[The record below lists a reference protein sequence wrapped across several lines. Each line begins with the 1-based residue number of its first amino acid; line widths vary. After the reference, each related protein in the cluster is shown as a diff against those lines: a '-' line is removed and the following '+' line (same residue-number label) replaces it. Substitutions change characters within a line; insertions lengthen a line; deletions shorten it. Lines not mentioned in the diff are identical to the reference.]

1 MNRLP
6 ADQQQRDAA
15 LDPSRSVIVQ
25 APAGSG
31 KTGLLS
37 QRFLRLLAM
46 VEQPEEIVAITFTRK
61 ASAEMRERIL
71 DAMRDA
77 RNGEAETAEGN
88 NQRLTRELAT
98 KALQR
103 DHEQAWGL
111 LENPSRLRIMTID
124 AFNAM
129 LTRQMPVTSQFGQQ
143 PAITEDGMAVCRD
156 AARRLLRMADDKG
169 NRGEEPTAAVRLLL
183 AHLDN
188 RLNDATELVAMMLA
202 RRDLWLR
209 HLDIHG
215 LDREV
220 LEANLAEEVGH
231 VLDALWHELPSGL
244 VSSALERAQVAVQL
258 LRDGELLDE
267 KNKWLLQLA
276 EHDDHPSTNADDLR
290 SWQLLGRFL
299 LTANGEGDV
308 RKPGGLRVDG
318 GFPPPSK
325 VKGEDKAAR
334 ERHKNAMADI
344 LEALDDAPV
353 AVTLLKRVAR
363 LPVPR
368 YSDEQWQV
376 LEAINS
382 LLPHAVLCLQEQFRD
397 RGEVDFAELAIR
409 ARQALGDEDNPTDL
423 AMRLDYQVQH
433 LLVDEF
439 QDTSHSQIDLL
450 LRLTRGWEPDDGR
463 SLFLVGDP
471 MQSIYAFREA
481 EVGHFLAVRDYGLG
495 PLALESL
502 RLTANFRSQAG
513 IVEWVNRAFGGD
525 AKEGIPGIFPAR
537 DRPLV
542 GAIAYEPSE
551 ATHAELPGAAVNIH
565 AIGAQPGRSAAESEA
580 MRVVELL
587 READSDPESR
597 RSAVLV
603 RGRRHL
609 LKILPALREA
619 GIRFQ
624 AVELEALEAQP
635 EIQDLFALTR
645 VIVNPA
651 DITALYS
658 VCRAPWCGMTLAELQ
673 ALNDIAAKNDIAP
686 WQALLQEHFHEAL
699 ATTTR
704 TSARRIANALEQAWL
719 SCGRR
724 GLRER
729 VESAWLAMG
738 GPAILRA
745 ADELEN
751 ATLFIELLQQLEE
764 AGDLDDVNELD
775 QRLTSL
781 YAAPDPAAGER
792 VQLMTL
798 HKAKGLQFDNVIIPA
813 LDQVTGMK
821 DRLLFHWIERPGPHG
836 DDRVLLGPLK
846 SRLDEEGG
854 AIYRFIEQLREEKAD
869 FELARLLYVGVT
881 RAERRVHL
889 LGKAT
894 FSFGRDGVAQL
905 SAPRNGSLLSL
916 LWQLPEVQAAFT
928 ALPLPQ
934 AVEDA
939 AENTTAT
946 HLLRRVTSDWQLPAI
961 PTGPEIEIRERGI
974 ASGGGDDERIVYEWA
989 GDRVRHTGTL
999 VHRML
1004 ERMARDGVR
1013 EWSEDRLASLPLEQR
1028 LRAMGLPENECTD
1041 AASDARRALVRALH
1055 SENGHWMLEAH
1066 DEARCEWALSGIDD
1080 GELVNVSIDRSFVDG
1095 NGTRW
1100 IIDYK
1105 TSTHEGGDAA
1115 AFLANQR
1122 ERYRQQLERYARV
1135 VGRLED
1141 RPQKVALYFPLQ
1153 DEFIAW
1159 TPET

>member
-1 MNRLP
+1 MNSSLP
-6 ADQQQRDAA
+6 ADQSQRDAA

-77 RNGEAETAEGN
+77 RHGEVEGAADDN
-88 NQRLTRELAT
+88 RRLTRELASA
-98 KALQR
+98 ALQR
-103 DHEQAWGL
+103 DRDQDWRL

-129 LTRQMPVTSQFGQQ
+129 LTRQMPLTSEFGQQ
-143 PAITEDGMAVCRD
+143 PGIAEDGMAACRD
-156 AARRLLRMADDKG
+156 AAHRLLRMADG
-169 NRGEEPTAAVRLLL
+169 NEAPATAVRLLL

-188 RLNDATELVAMMLA
+188 RLADATELVAMMLA

-209 HLDIHG
+209 HLDFHG
-215 LDREV
+215 LDRNV

-231 VLDALWHELPSGL
+231 VLDALWNALPSGL
-244 VSSALERAQVAVQL
+244 VDGALERAQVAVRL
-258 LRDGELLDE
+258 LRDSELLDE
-267 KNKWLLQLA
+267 KNEWLLSLV
-276 EHDDHPSTNADDLR
+276 EPGRNPSTNADDLQQ
-290 SWQLLGRFL
+290 WQLLGRFL
-299 LTANGEGDV
+299 LTGNGEGDV
-308 RKPGGLRVDG
+308 RKPGGLRVDS

-325 VKGEDKAAR
+325 AKGEEKAER
-334 ERHKNAMADI
+334 EQHKKVMADI
-344 LEALDDAPV
+344 LDALADAPV
-353 AVTLLKRVAR
+353 AVSLLKRIAR
-363 LPVPR
+363 LPIPR

-382 LLPHAVLCLQEQFRD
+382 LLPHAVACLQEQFRD

-409 ARQALGDEDNPTDL
+409 ARHALGDDENPTEL
-423 AMRLDYQVQH
+423 AMRLDYQVRH

-481 EVGHFLAVRDYGLG
+481 EVGHFLAVRDHGLG

-525 AKEGIPGIFPAR
+525 ANEGIPGIFPAR
-537 DRPLV
+537 DRPAV

-551 ATHAELPGAAVNIH
+551 ATHATLPGTAVTIH
-565 AIGAQPGRSAAESEA
+565 AIGALPDRSAADAEA

-587 READSDPESR
+587 QETERDPETES
-597 RSAVLV
+597 SAVLV

-624 AVELEALEAQP
+624 AVELEVLEAQP

-645 VIVNPA
+645 AIVNPA
-651 DITALYS
+651 DATALYS
-658 VCRAPWCGMTLAELQ
+658 VCRAPWCGMTLVELNGLGEFAATN
-673 ALNDIAAKNDIAP
+673 ALAP
-686 WQALLQEHFHEAL
+686 WQALLDERFHDMLASPARRACARRL
-699 ATTTR
+699 AT
-704 TSARRIANALEQAWL
+704 ALDKAWSL
-719 SCGRR
+719 RGRR
-724 GLRER
+724 CLRER
-729 VESAWLAMG
+729 VEAAWLAVG

-751 ATLFIELLQQLEE
+751 ATLFFELLQQSED
-764 AGDLDDVNELD
+764 AGDLDDVNEFD
-775 QRLTSL
+775 QRLSSL

-836 DDRVLLGPLK
+836 EDRVLLGPLK

-854 AIYRFIEQLREEKAD
+854 AIYRFIEQLREEKAE

-889 LGKAT
+889 LGKAR
-894 FSFGRDGVAQL
+894 FSTDRDGVPQL

-916 LWQLPEVQAAFT
+916 LWQLPEVRAAFDS
-928 ALPLPQ
+928 LPLPEP
-934 AVEDA
+934 ADDA
-939 AENTTAT
+939 AEAAPAP
-946 HLLRRVTSDWQLPAI
+946 LPLRRVASDWQLPEVPSGPAI
-961 PTGPEIEIRERGI
+961 ELKDRGI
-974 ASGGGDDERIVYEWA
+974 ASASERVAYEWA

-999 VHRML
+999 VHRFL
-1004 ERMARDGVR
+1004 ERMAREGIDN
-1013 EWSEDRLASLPLEQR
+1013 WSSERLDALPLERR
-1028 LRAMGLPENECTD
+1028 LRAMGLPESECAG
-1041 AASDARRALVRALH
+1041 AARDARLALRQALASGKGRWLLQPH
-1055 SENGHWMLEAH
+1055 EDAH
-1066 DEARCEWALSGIDD
+1066 CEWSLGGLDD
-1080 GELVNVSIDRSFVDG
+1080 GELVSISIDRSFVDES
-1095 NGTRW
+1095 GTRW

-1105 TSTHEGGDAA
+1105 TSTHEGGDLDS
-1115 AFLANQR
+1115 FLANQR
-1122 ERYRQQLERYARV
+1122 ERYREQLERYARIV
-1135 VGRLED
+1135 ARLED
-1141 RPQKVALYFPLQ
+1141 RPQRVALYFPLQ
-1153 DEFIAW
+1153 DAFTDWAPGE
-1159 TPET
+1159 